1 MSSPQAS
8 EDIGTCNLNAAH
20 EYIVCNASV
29 NYKQFILTGPEQW
42 GKMKEN
48 QVAIN
53 PR

>member
-8 EDIGTCNLNAAH
+8 EDIGNLNAAH
-20 EYIVCNASV
+20 EYIVCNAFV